1 MGLKE
6 KTASSIKWNTL
17 ATVATM
23 IIGILQV
30 AILTR
35 LLDKSD
41 FGLIAIATMVIAF
54 TDIFAE
60 LGIAAALI
68 HKQNITNDVYA
79 SVYWLNIGMSITIS
93 GLTMLGAPLV
103 ASFYEQPELTLI
115 IRLLSLKIILTAFG
129 KIFQTIKTKNLE
141 FEFISKVKILTS
153 IIGIVTSTALA
164 WLGVGVMSLVW
175 GQLAQIAINQ
185 GTYAIA
191 GMRQMRLSL
200 HFSLSE
206 VKDVLKIGGFQI
218 GTQVLDFIAARLDV
232 FLIGKFFSMEELG
245 VYNIA
250 KELIVKPYTTI
261 NSISSS
267 VFSASFAKIQ
277 SDIKLVVSSFL
288 KLIRTVTMLSVPIYA
303 VMFIFAD
310 LIVAML
316 YAPSFADVA
325 IFIRIMSVL
334 GICSMITSQGSS
346 VMIAY
351 GRTDLGLYW
360 TVARIVMTTGVLLL
374 TARMSLQALS
384 LGQSLLSIVSIFV
397 YYLIVLR
404 PILIDISVTK
414 YTESFCGIALGLL
427 LIAFPFAII
436 NMVVDVTIFL
446 QILMGV
452 AFAGLCFLYLIRTQ
466 NDIFVEVLSLIKKR
480 DRDTP

>member
-6 KTASSIKWNTL
+6 KTASSLKWNTF

-23 IIGILQV
+23 LIGILQV

-60 LGIAAALI
+60 LGIASALI
-68 HKQNITNDVYA
+68 HKQNITEREYS
-79 SVYWLNIGMSITIS
+79 SVYWLNIGMSVVICA
-93 GLTMLGAPLV
+93 LTMLGAPLV
-103 ASFYEQPELTLI
+103 ASFYKQPELTSI
-115 IRLLSLKIILTAFG
+115 VKLLSLKIVFTAFG

-141 FEFISKVKILTS
+141 FEFISKVRVLTAVVG
-153 IIGIVTSTALA
+153 IITSTVLA
-164 WLGVGVMSLVW
+164 WLGFGVMSLVW

-185 GTYAIA
+185 GIYAIA
-191 GMRQMRLSL
+191 GLRQIRVML
-200 HFSLSE
+200 HFSFSE
-206 VKDVLKIGGFQI
+206 VKDVLRIGGFQI
-218 GTQVLDFIAARLDV
+218 GTQVLDFVAARLDV

-250 KELIVKPYTTI
+250 KELIIKPFTII

-267 VFSASFAKIQ
+267 VFSATFAKIQ
-277 SDIKLVVSSFL
+277 SDVQSVIRSFV
-288 KLIRTVTMLSVPIYA
+288 KLIKTVTMLAVPLYA
-303 VMFIFAD
+303 AMFIFAD
-310 LIVAML
+310 LIVAIL

-325 IFIRIMSVL
+325 IYIRIL
-334 GICSMITSQGSS
+334 ALYGICSMITSQGSA

-360 TVARIVMTTGVLLL
+360 TIARIVMTTGVLLL

-384 LGQSLLSIVSIFV
+384 IGQTALAVVSVFV
-397 YYLIVLR
+397 YFLIVIKPMLSGMK
-404 PILIDISVTK
+404 LGNYVA
-414 YTESFCGIALGLL
+414 SFGGIALGLM
-427 LIAFPFAII
+427 LIASPFAFLNII
-436 NMVVDVTIFL
+436 MKLPILLQVVFGFTYA
-446 QILMGV
+446 
-452 AFAGLCFLYLIRTQ
+452 AFCFLFLKKTQ
-466 NDIFVEVLSLIKKR
+466 RVVFNEVLSLLKR
-480 DRDTP
+480 N

>member
-17 ATVATM
+17 ATVTTM

-79 SVYWLNIGMSITIS
+79 SVYWLNIGMSIAIS
-93 GLTMLGAPLV
+93 GLTMLGAPIV

-129 KIFQTIKTKNLE
+129 KMFQTIKTKNLE

-153 IIGIVTSTALA
+153 IIGIVTSTTLA

-303 VMFIFAD
+303 VMFIFANF
-310 LIVAML
+310 IVAML

-452 AFAGLCFLYLIRTQ
+452 AFAGLCFLYLKRTQ
-466 NDIFVEVLSLIKKR
+466 NDIFVEVLSLIKK
-480 DRDTP
+480 

>member
-79 SVYWLNIGMSITIS
+79 SVYWLNIGMSIAIS
-93 GLTMLGAPLV
+93 GLTMLNAPIV

-129 KIFQTIKTKNLE
+129 KMFQTIKTKNLE

-153 IIGIVTSTALA
+153 IIGIVTSTTLA

-218 GTQVLDFIAARLDV
+218 GTQVLDFMAARLDV

-303 VMFIFAD
+303 VMFIFAN

-360 TVARIVMTTGVLLL
+360 TVARIVMTTVVLLL

-452 AFAGLCFLYLIRTQ
+452 AFAGLCFLYLKRTQ

-480 DRDTP
+480 